1 MLFMYLLVVS
11 ILLSG
16 VLIFMLLI
24 YGVAT
29 EDGELHLGTPVRV
42 LAVFWVLSPLASVAA
57 WTMMR

>member
-1 MLFMYLLVVS
+1 MPFMYLLVVS

-29 EDGELHLGTPVRV
+29 ERFVPFTFSTLLPY
-42 LAVFWVLSPLASVAA
+42 
-57 WTMMR
+57 